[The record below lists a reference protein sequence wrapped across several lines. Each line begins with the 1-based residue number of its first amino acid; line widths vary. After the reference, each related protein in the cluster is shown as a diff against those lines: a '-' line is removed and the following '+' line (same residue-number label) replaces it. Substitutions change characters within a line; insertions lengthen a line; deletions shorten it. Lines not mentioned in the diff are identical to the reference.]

1 MSTTRVQL
9 GFSVYDSNSNKLG
22 SLEDFN
28 LSFTMQEETLG
39 TIFDKFEVMLKA
51 MGFVLD
57 GMELRLVDRDKD
69 DDRHELAF
77 LAERSS
83 DIFDDLTGHEKEPG
97 TFTVFDGGK
106 S

>member
-1 MSTTRVQL
+1 MPHTRVQL
-9 GFSVYDSNSNKLG
+9 GFSVYDSNSSKLG

-57 GMELRLVDRDKD
+57 GMELRLVDRDD
-69 DDRHELAF
+69 DGGVKPAF
-77 LAERSS
+77 LSENYSS
-83 DIFDDLTGHEKEPG
+83 DVFDELNGGELTGG
-97 TFTVFDGGK
+97 FTVFDGGK

>member
-1 MSTTRVQL
+1 MPHTRVQL
-9 GFSVYDSNSNKLG
+9 GFSVYDPNANKLG

-83 DIFDDLTGHEKEPG
+83 DIFDELNGGELNG
-97 TFTVFDGGK
+97 GFTVFDGGK

>member
-1 MSTTRVQL
+1 MPHTRVQL
-9 GFSVYDSNSNKLG
+9 GFSVYDSNANKLG

-57 GMELRLVDRDKD
+57 GMELRLVDRDD
-69 DDRHELAF
+69 DKRDEPAF

-83 DIFDDLTGHEKEPG
+83 DIFDELNGGELNG
-97 TFTVFDGGK
+97 GFTVFDGGK